1 MYAMFTSADRSA
13 VKLSLQS
20 VMNPYFYKE
29 HADFDTGPLKSYL
42 QGETNIQLIQGSL
55 LLKVSLCQRAYDK
68 PSF

>member
-42 QGETNIQLIQGSL
+42 QGETNIQGSL